1 MQGAEGPRWRDN
13 FEGGAGILGQ
23 ARYGT
28 GLVLVFGWVRKG
40 DWGLGIGDGRA
51 RPGVQSTRRMDSGQR
66 HQACRTGDGGPWT
79 WGAMAHWAPGIQW
92 GGRVRSLQCD
102 VRSTNQEMRQSR
114 KQAPG
119 NPTLFRQTVRNHN
132 HDRNTPSPFHVLFSC
147 WRVGDGITALQPLE
161 EEGGSLSP
169 PAPPPRGPPP
179 LLLFLL
185 LHRDR
190 THPPPSPFSTTPML
204 ASATSER
211 GDCHL
216 GVVDKESPGT
226 EVTGDGRT
234 TLKKDPLTHRVT
246 TNLTDMTFLPPGKPP
261 RADNESR
268 MRIAAKARA
277 DGCAK
282 NDGHYFGPGTE
293 HTLLLFLVK
302 LGFSGA
308 PLNKWSGLFSP
319 LFLHMFIQPGNN
331 STWGLR
337 WLAGLAPSSRHHRP
351 AT

>member
-66 HQACRTGDGGPWT
+66 HQACRTGDGWPWT
-79 WGAMAHWAPGIQW
+79 WGRWRTGRRASNGESGSGVFNAMC
-92 GGRVRSLQCD
+92 GRRTRKCD
-102 VRSTNQEMRQSR
+102 NQENKHPEIPRFSGKQSATTTTTETR
-114 KQAPG
+114 
-119 NPTLFRQTVRNHN
+119 LRHSMCYFRAGALGMV
-132 HDRNTPSPFHVLFSC
+132 SPRFSPLKK
-147 WRVGDGITALQPLE
+147 REGVSPLQLLLLE
-161 EEGGSLSP
+161 V
-169 PAPPPRGPPP
+169 P
-179 LLLFLL
+179 LLFL

-246 TNLTDMTFLPPGKPP
+246 TKLTDMTFLPPGKPP

-282 NDGHYFGPGTE
+282 NDGCYFGPGTE

-308 PLNKWSGLFSP
+308 PRNKWSGLFSP

-331 STWGLR
+331 FTWGLR